1 MKTHKILFLATL
13 MIFSAFAQAQ
23 SPLQIKDVNAIIDGN
38 SRPAFAIS
46 SEAEA
51 KPLMSEWRK
60 FLRKEHK
67 IKARSSRSTVTAE
80 KVNIGTITSK
90 QFDLYTLFNV
100 TPQGTDMI
108 VAGNL
113 GYDIYFSLSDYSE
126 EYNRL
131 KTLTTNFMNNYLK
144 ERFDDLIKD
153 KEKVVARALKD
164 ETSLV
169 KDINKLE
176 KTLDKENKQLQ
187 NLKKSIEKNRT
198 ELDNNRK
205 QLPEMK
211 QTIEEKRKILND
223 LKNQRSNLR

>member
-1 MKTHKILFLATL
+1 
-13 MIFSAFAQAQ
+13 MIFSTFAQAQ

-38 SRPAFAIS
+38 SRPAFSIS

-67 IKARSSRSTVTAE
+67 IKARSSRSTVIAE